1 LLKNEKKGKLYIVG
15 TPIGNLEDI
24 TLRALRVLGE
34 VDLIAAEDTRQVRKI
49 LNKYDIKN
57 CTISHH
63 AHNEASQSQRIV
75 NELITGKDVALVSDA
90 GTPGISDPGYRL
102 VNLALKKGIEVIPVP
117 GPSALIASLSV
128 SGLPTDC
135 FFFAGFLPAKKG
147 ERIKKLQEYKDYSST
162 LIFYEAPHRIVKS
175 LQDILSVLGNRQI
188 VIARELTKMHEEI
201 LHGNVDEVIS
211 LLKARQVKGEI
222 TLLIYGKKI
231 EKVIHIAD
239 IDLEDKIKE
248 LKKAG
253 LTEKEAMKKVAR
265 QLNISKSDVYRELL
279 RIKNLA
285 EKG

>member
-1 LLKNEKKGKLYIVG
+1 MKNAKKGKLYIVG

-24 TLRALRVLGE
+24 TVRALRVLRE

-49 LNKYDIKN
+49 LNKYDIRN
-57 CTISHH
+57 QSISYHE
-63 AHNEASQSQRIV
+63 HNEASQSQRIV

-102 VNLALKKGIEVIPVP
+102 VNLALKKGVEVIPVP
-117 GPSALIASLSV
+117 GPSALVASLSV

-147 ERIKKLQEYKDYSST
+147 ERIKKLQEYKNHSST
-162 LIFYEAPHRIVKS
+162 LVFYEAPHRIVKS

-188 VIARELTKMHEEI
+188 VVARELTKMHEEV

-211 LLKARQVKGEI
+211 FLKARQVKGEI
-222 TLLIYGKKI
+222 TLLVDGKKI
-231 EKVIHIAD
+231 EKVINIAD

-248 LKKAG
+248 LKKTG

-265 QLNISKSDVYRELL
+265 QLNISKSEVYRELL
-279 RIKNLA
+279 RVKNLA

>member
-24 TLRALRVLGE
+24 TLRALRVLRE

-49 LNKYDIKN
+49 LNKYDIRN
-57 CTISHH
+57 QSISYHE
-63 AHNEASQSQRIV
+63 HNEASQSQRIV

-102 VNLALKKGIEVIPVP
+102 VNLALKKGVEVIPVP
-117 GPSALIASLSV
+117 GPSALVASLSI

-147 ERIKKLQEYKDYSST
+147 ERIKKLQEYKNYSST
-162 LIFYEAPHRIVKS
+162 LVFYEAPHRIVKS

-188 VIARELTKMHEEI
+188 VMARELTKMHEEA

-222 TLLIYGKKI
+222 TLLIDGKKI
-231 EKVIHIAD
+231 EKIIHIAD

-248 LKKAG
+248 LKKTG

-279 RIKNLA
+279 RVKNLA

>member
-1 LLKNEKKGKLYIVG
+1 LKDEKKGKLYIVG
-15 TPIGNLEDI
+15 TPIGNMEDI
-24 TLRALRVLGE
+24 TLRALKVLGE
-34 VDLIAAEDTRQVRKI
+34 VDLIAAEDTRQIRKI

-57 CTISHH
+57 RTLSHH
-63 AHNEASQSQRIV
+63 EHNEASQSQRIV
-75 NELITGKDVALVSDA
+75 DELLTGKDVALVSDA

-102 VNLALKKGIEVIPVP
+102 VNLALKKGVEVIPVP
-117 GPSALIASLSV
+117 GPSALVASLSV

-147 ERIKKLQEYKDYSST
+147 ERIKKLQEYKDYSCT
-162 LIFYEAPHRIVKS
+162 LIFYESPHRIVKS
-175 LQDILSVLGNRQI
+175 LQDILQVSGNRKI

-211 LLKARQVKGEI
+211 LLKARKVKGEI

-231 EKVIHIAD
+231 EKVIHIDD

-248 LKKAG
+248 LKQTG

-265 QLNISKSDVYRELL
+265 QLNISKSEVYRELL

>member
-1 LLKNEKKGKLYIVG
+1 MKNAKKGKLYIVG

-24 TLRALRVLGE
+24 TLRALRVLRE

-57 CTISHH
+57 RTISYHE
-63 AHNEASQSQRIV
+63 HNEVFQSQKIA

-102 VNLALKKGIEVIPVP
+102 VNLALKKGVEVIPVP
-117 GPSALIASLSV
+117 GPSALVASLSV

-147 ERIKKLQEYKDYSST
+147 ERIKKLQEYKNHSST
-162 LIFYEAPHRIVKS
+162 LVFYEAPHRIVKS

-188 VIARELTKMHEEI
+188 VVARELTKMHEEV

-211 LLKARQVKGEI
+211 FLKARQVKGEI
-222 TLLIYGKKI
+222 TLLVDGKKI
-231 EKVIHIAD
+231 EKVINIAD

-248 LKKAG
+248 LKKTG

-265 QLNISKSDVYRELL
+265 QLNISKSEVYRELL
-279 RIKNLA
+279 RVKNLA